1 MMWDIAM
8 VGLLAATFALFYGF
22 TIWCDRVANG
32 GEDE

>member
-1 MMWDIAM
+1 MRDIAM
-8 VGLLAATFALFYGF
+8 VALLTLTFSLFYGF